1 MTSVLYG
8 EPHRLVQRP
17 RGVPGRPG
25 PWTRRAF
32 LDGPGASG
40 LTAEQTKILR
50 QIEKTLKCYIVE
62 SADAKKVREDAVRLE
77 NEMNAARNKLDLK
90 YVEADGTVVDA
101 TPTVLRTK
109 IRSAADESVRESCW
123 RATRTVGPFLL
134 DNGFPKIIAERNRFA
149 RTLGFV
155 DFYDMKVTQAEGFSK
170 RTCFEMLDGLE
181 AATRPLLEEAL
192 AKLEAEKGADARKP
206 WNLAYA
212 LSGEL
217 TRELDPYFPFENA
230 PLVWGRSFAK
240 MGIAYRGTTMRLDLC
255 DRKGKYPNGFCHWPV
270 APHLG
275 SDGEWHAS
283 RANFTSLAT
292 PDEVG
297 SGNTALTT
305 LMHEGGHAAH
315 FANIVQGSPVFAQE
329 RAPFSVSLAETQSMF
344 LDSLCGDASWLARYA
359 RDREGKAVPWDLLE
373 RSIREKHPYEVFQL
387 RGMIAVPYF
396 EKALYELP
404 EEELT
409 GEKIAEMADEIER
422 KIQGGLATR
431 PLLSVPHITS
441 DESSCYYHGYV
452 FAEMA
457 VHQTRAHFLAKYDG
471 AIVDN
476 PAIGPELLEN
486 YWLQGSGEPG
496 FLKMVENLTGKPLGH
511 DAWVAAMAKD
521 TEAVVAD
528 EKKEYRN
535 AIDEAEKEA
544 VREKEEGAAKIDLG
558 MRAVFVHGDEVVA
571 DSEKE
576 DGYEA
581 ACAKF
586 KAWVN
591 ENWPKTAAALRDA
604 PKRERAERDARRVHP
619 LSTRTYEERN
629 RRDPSHKR
637 AGAPRAERAPTR
649 PASSPPPRAAHRRR
663 PSSSWQKIRRRR
675 ASARPAHFTRRDARL
690 RPRRSLRHLRASPA
704 ARRARAAAGRRASA
718 RSGAGRRSS
727 PKRRRMRRTGRMT
740 GRGRRIP
747 GSTSRA

>member
-1 MTSVLYG
+1 MSALRRVASASVTNAPRAALFRRASSTPRSSLHARVPPRAQIRASIQLAGPVASRPLARPSSRSSSSRGRSLDRGSRRARAVRAPLVVASSAAAVSTDAMTDVATFIDAFNADYARIHKAYEDNFWETKMNLAGCSTENLTASFNALEAFLG
-8 EPHRLVQRP
+8 DQKTLDK
-17 RGVPGRPG
+17 
-25 PWTRRAF
+25 TRAF

-40 LTAEQTKILR
+40 LTSEQTKILR

-297 SGNTALTT
+297 SGSTALTT

-528 EKKEYRN
+528 EKKEYRD

-544 VREKEEGAAKIDLG
+544 AREKEEGAAKIDLG

-591 ENWPKTAAALRDA
+591 ENWPKTAAA
-604 PKRERAERDARRVHP
+604 
-619 LSTRTYEERN
+619 
-629 RRDPSHKR
+629 
-637 AGAPRAERAPTR
+637 
-649 PASSPPPRAAHRRR
+649 
-663 PSSSWQKIRRRR
+663 
-675 ASARPAHFTRRDARL
+675 
-690 RPRRSLRHLRASPA
+690 
-704 ARRARAAAGRRASA
+704 
-718 RSGAGRRSS
+718 
-727 PKRRRMRRTGRMT
+727 
-740 GRGRRIP
+740 
-747 GSTSRA
+747 